1 MDNFD
6 TQFSFDI
13 FCVKINKISLYKELQ
28 KSFYLHLKSFSR
40 SRIHTDLVKNV
51 WIWYAGA
58 SGFFLLQRNRIRT
71 RGRSGISKFLDWI
84 QTVCFCQATTPD
96 LPCIPSLLVIRITRK
111 ITRFDT
117 FCRLLLETPQQ
128 YTSYQTINQY
138 INPKNV

>member
-58 SGFFLLQRNRIRT
+58 SGFFFFRET
-71 RGRSGISKFLDWI
+71 GFEPESDISKFLDWI

-117 FCRLLLETPQQ
+117 FCRLLLETPLQ
-128 YTSYQTINQY
+128 YIVSNYQTIYQL
-138 INPKNV
+138 KNVLQ